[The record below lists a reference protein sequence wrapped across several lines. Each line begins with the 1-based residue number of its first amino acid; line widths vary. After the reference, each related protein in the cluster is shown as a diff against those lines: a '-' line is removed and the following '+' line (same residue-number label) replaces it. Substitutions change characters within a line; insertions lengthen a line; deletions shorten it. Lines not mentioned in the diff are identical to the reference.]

1 MINTE
6 SISAKRNIGLK
17 IDYEKLLVVIAG
29 FLLSRVD
36 ILDGFTPFGLA
47 FLGSFLI
54 MKNKSMTLLLSIV
67 LGVFTLKGLKGID
80 YYLILGI
87 SYLVFTKIEGVK
99 RFSLLKSSGLLSLI
113 FLLIKMGSLFFINE
127 LFIYD
132 IFLIGF
138 ESVLVFSMTYVFSFS
153 FPIGDIRNTNMHGE
167 KLICS
172 FITLGLII
180 SGVGSLQIFSIS
192 LKNII
197 SIILLIYLSYKH
209 GVIVGASSGVII
221 GLMAYIS
228 QTEMPF
234 IIAILGLSGLF
245 AGVFKDLGKSGSIL
259 GFILGNGIISYY
271 INNLGTSFLNYR
283 EILIS
288 SLGFLILSSL
298 VKIDLGELFTENSK
312 IKRDYYERKN
322 KMVLDSLDH
331 TVELF
336 NSLSDTFKR
345 SFQNKDIYPKTQV
358 YDLINEVS
366 NKTCKNCTSYNKCWK
381 EEYHTRYNDIL
392 NMIALVEGNM
402 QDSQGLEII
411 AGEFCINEKSLIDHI
426 RDEYK
431 IFKINRN
438 WNLKLIEQRQLLS
451 EQLKGVGLV
460 INNISKEIYKEPVF
474 KEELEEE
481 LIKELKNMRINIE
494 DLSAAQIGK
503 DDLEVL
509 IILKEDISS
518 MEEVEDIRSILSE
531 NIGCNM
537 TCNYTYGNVI
547 SKDRR
552 LKFNKAKKFSTLT
565 KVASIANTENG
576 ISGDNLSY
584 GEVNTT
590 SYMAISDGMGTG
602 NLANKESGIAIELL
616 EKLVETDL
624 DRDIIIKTLNSV
636 LRTKSN
642 EELFTTLD
650 LGFIDLYTGKC
661 QILKTGSPAT
671 FIKKKDR
678 VVLVDSTSLPIGILE
693 NVDFNIYE
701 EYLDDG
707 DIVIMMSD
715 GILDSNREVERGEL
729 WMKEL
734 IEKMSIQS
742 PEIMAKEIL
751 DLGKLMS
758 GEEIRDDMTVVV
770 TKVLKRI

>member
-6 SISAKRNIGLK
+6 SISAKRKIDLK
-17 IDYEKLLVVIAG
+17 INYEKIILVIAG
-29 FLLSRVD
+29 FLLSRVN

-47 FLGSFLI
+47 FLGSFII
-54 MKNKSMTLLLSIV
+54 MKKKSIGLLLSII
-67 LGVFTLKGLKGID
+67 LGVFTLKGFNGFD
-80 YYLILGI
+80 YYLILTI
-87 SYLVFTKIEGVK
+87 SYLVFTKVEGVK
-99 RFSLLKSSGLLSLI
+99 KFSLLKSSGVLSLI
-113 FLLIKMGSLFFINE
+113 FFLIKMGSLFFINE
-127 LFIYD
+127 LFVYD
-132 IFLIGF
+132 MFLIGF
-138 ESVLVFSMTYVFSFS
+138 ESVLVFSMTYLFSFS
-153 FPIGDIRNTNMHGE
+153 FPIGDIRNTNLHGE

-180 SGVGSLQIFSIS
+180 SGIGSLQVFSIS

-197 SIILLIYLSYKH
+197 SIILLIYLSYNH
-209 GVIVGASSGVII
+209 GAMVGATSGVII
-221 GLMAYIS
+221 GLIAYIS

-234 IIAILGLSGLF
+234 IIGILSLSGLF

-271 INNLGTSFLNYR
+271 INNLASSFLNYK

-288 SLGFLILSSL
+288 SLGFFILSNL
-298 VKIDLGELFTENSK
+298 IKIDLGELFTENSK

-322 KMVLDSLDH
+322 KIVVDSLNH
-331 TVELF
+331 TAELF
-336 NSLSDTFKR
+336 NSLSDTFKK
-345 SFQNKDIYPKTQV
+345 SFQNKDIYPKTEV

-366 NKTCKNCTSYNKCWK
+366 NKTCKNCTSYDKCWK
-381 EEYHTRYNDIL
+381 ENYHSSYNDIL
-392 NMIALVEGNM
+392 NIIALVEGNI
-402 QDSQGLEII
+402 QDGQSLEII
-411 AGEFCINEKSLIDHI
+411 AGEFCIKEQSLIEHI
-426 RDEYK
+426 KDEYK
-431 IFKINRN
+431 IFKLNCN

-451 EQLKGVGLV
+451 EQLKGVGVV
-460 INNISKEIYKEPVF
+460 ISNITEEIYKEPIF
-474 KEELEEE
+474 KVELEEE

-494 DLSAAQIGK
+494 ELSAAQISK

-509 IILKEDISS
+509 IVLKEDISS
-518 MEEVEDIRSILSE
+518 MEEVEKIRWILSE
-531 NIGCNM
+531 NIGWDM

-547 SKDRR
+547 STDRR

-602 NLANKESGIAIELL
+602 NLANRESSIAIELL

-701 EYLDDG
+701 EYLEDG

-758 GEEIRDDMTVVV
+758 GEEIREIGRAHV
-770 TKVLKRI
+770 